1 MSVAG
6 AALEANTVRM
16 NLAVSNIANAEV
28 MAGNE
33 NDAFKAKRAVFR
45 TILEDEVDKRRGEV
59 SGGVRIQEVIEDKTS
74 HTVSFDPNHPDANE
88 EGYVYLSNVNAM
100 NELVEMTAAAR
111 SFETNVEALNTAKQ
125 LMLRTVELLKKYG
138 ITDEDIEYSWNYDD
152 G

>member
-1 MSVAG
+1 MKLDDIMTVAG
-6 AALEANTVRM
+6 GALEANTVRM

-28 MAGNE
+28 LAGSE
-33 NDAFKAKRAVFR
+33 SEAFKAKRAVFR
-45 TILEDEVDKRRGEV
+45 TILESEVDKRRGEV
-59 SGGVRIQEVIEDKTS
+59 SGSIRIQEVIEDTTS

-125 LMLRTVELLKKYG
+125 LMLRTVELLKK
-138 ITDEDIEYSWNYDD
+138 
-152 G
+152 

>member
-1 MSVAG
+1 MKLDDIMSVAG

-33 NDAFKAKRAVFR
+33 DDAYKAKRAVFR

-59 SGGVRIQEVIEDKTS
+59 SGGVRVQQVIEDTTS

-88 EGYVYLSNVNAM
+88 EGFVYLSNVNAM

-125 LMLRTVELLKKYG
+125 LMLRTVELLKK
-138 ITDEDIEYSWNYDD
+138 
-152 G
+152 

>member
-1 MSVAG
+1 MKLDDIMSVAG

-59 SGGVRIQEVIEDKTS
+59 SGGVRVQEVIEDTTS
-74 HTVSFDPNHPDANE
+74 HTVSFDPNHPDAND

-125 LMLRTVELLKKYG
+125 LMLRTVELLKK
-138 ITDEDIEYSWNYDD
+138 
-152 G
+152 

>member
-1 MSVAG
+1 MKLDDIMSVAG

-33 NDAFKAKRAVFR
+33 DDAFKAKRAVFR

-59 SGGVRIQEVIEDKTS
+59 SGGVRVQQVIEDTPS

-125 LMLRTVELLKKYG
+125 LMLRTVELLKK
-138 ITDEDIEYSWNYDD
+138 
-152 G
+152 

>member
-1 MSVAG
+1 MKLDDIMSVAG

-33 NDAFKAKRAVFR
+33 DDAYKAKSAVFR
-45 TILEDEVDKRRGEV
+45 TILEDEVDKGRGEV
-59 SGGVRIQEVIEDKTS
+59 SGGVRVQQVIEDTTS

-125 LMLRTVELLKKYG
+125 LMLRTVELLKK
-138 ITDEDIEYSWNYDD
+138 
-152 G
+152 

>member
-1 MSVAG
+1 MKLDDIMSVAG

-33 NDAFKAKRAVFR
+33 DDAYKAKRAVFR

-59 SGGVRIQEVIEDKTS
+59 SGGVRVQQVIEDTTS

-100 NELVEMTAAAR
+100 NELVC
-111 SFETNVEALNTAKQ
+111 
-125 LMLRTVELLKKYG
+125 LLY
-138 ITDEDIEYSWNYDD
+138 TSPSPRDATLSRMPSSA
-152 G
+152 

>member
-33 NDAFKAKRAVFR
+33 DDAYKAKRAIFR

-59 SGGVRIQEVIEDKTS
+59 SGGVRVQQVIEDTTS

-125 LMLRTVELLKKYG
+125 LMLRTVELLKK
-138 ITDEDIEYSWNYDD
+138 
-152 G
+152 

>member
-1 MSVAG
+1 MKLDDIMSVAG

-59 SGGVRIQEVIEDKTS
+59 SGGVRVQEVIEDTTS

-100 NELVEMTAAAR
+100 NEMVEMTAAAR

-125 LMLRTVELLKKYG
+125 LMLRTVELLKK
-138 ITDEDIEYSWNYDD
+138 
-152 G
+152 

>member
-1 MSVAG
+1 MKLDDIMSVAG

-33 NDAFKAKRAVFR
+33 DDAYNAKRAVFR

-59 SGGVRIQEVIEDKTS
+59 SGGVRVQQVIEDTTS

-125 LMLRTVELLKKYG
+125 LMLRTVELLKK
-138 ITDEDIEYSWNYDD
+138 
-152 G
+152 

>member
-1 MSVAG
+1 MKLDDIMSVAG

-59 SGGVRIQEVIEDKTS
+59 SGGVRVQEVIEDTTS

-125 LMLRTVELLKKYG
+125 LMLRTVELLKK
-138 ITDEDIEYSWNYDD
+138 
-152 G
+152 

>member
-1 MSVAG
+1 MKLDDIMSVAG

-33 NDAFKAKRAVFR
+33 DDAYKAKRAIFR

-59 SGGVRIQEVIEDKTS
+59 SGGVRVQQVIEDTTS

-125 LMLRTVELLKKYG
+125 LMLRTVELLKK
-138 ITDEDIEYSWNYDD
+138 
-152 G
+152 

>member
-1 MSVAG
+1 MKLDDIMSVAG

-33 NDAFKAKRAVFR
+33 DDAFKAKRAVFR

-59 SGGVRIQEVIEDKTS
+59 SGGVRVQEVIEDTTS

-125 LMLRTVELLKKYG
+125 LMLRTVELLKK
-138 ITDEDIEYSWNYDD
+138 
-152 G
+152 

>member
-1 MSVAG
+1 MKLDDIMSVAG

-111 SFETNVEALNTAKQ
+111 SFETNVEALNTAKR
-125 LMLRTVELLKKYG
+125 LMLRTVALLKK
-138 ITDEDIEYSWNYDD
+138 
-152 G
+152 

>member
-1 MSVAG
+1 VKLDDIMSVAG

-33 NDAFKAKRAVFR
+33 DDAYKAKRAVFR

-59 SGGVRIQEVIEDKTS
+59 SGGVRVQQVIEDTTS

-125 LMLRTVELLKKYG
+125 LMLRTVELLKK
-138 ITDEDIEYSWNYDD
+138 
-152 G
+152 

>member
-1 MSVAG
+1 MKLDDIMSVAG

-33 NDAFKAKRAVFR
+33 DDAYKAKRAVFR

-59 SGGVRIQEVIEDKTS
+59 SGGVRVQQVIEDSTS

-125 LMLRTVELLKKYG
+125 LMLRTVELLKK
-138 ITDEDIEYSWNYDD
+138 
-152 G
+152 

>member
-1 MSVAG
+1 MKLDDIMSVAG

-33 NDAFKAKRAVFR
+33 DDAYKAKRAVFR

-59 SGGVRIQEVIEDKTS
+59 SGGVRVQQVIEDTTS

-100 NELVEMTAAAR
+100 NELVEMTAAVR

-125 LMLRTVELLKKYG
+125 LMLRTVELLKK
-138 ITDEDIEYSWNYDD
+138 
-152 G
+152 

>member
-1 MSVAG
+1 MKLDDIMSVAG

-33 NDAFKAKRAVFR
+33 DDAYKAKRAVFR

-59 SGGVRIQEVIEDKTS
+59 SGGVRVQQVIEDTAS

-100 NELVEMTAAAR
+100 NEMVEMTAAAR

-125 LMLRTVELLKKYG
+125 LMLRTVELLKK
-138 ITDEDIEYSWNYDD
+138 
-152 G
+152 

>member
-1 MSVAG
+1 MKLDDIMTVAG
-6 AALEANTVRM
+6 GALEANTVRM

-28 MAGNE
+28 LAGNE
-33 NDAFKAKRAVFR
+33 ADAFKAKRAVFR
-45 TILEDEVDKRRGEV
+45 TILESEVDKRRGEV
-59 SGGVRIQEVIEDKTS
+59 SGGVRIQEVLEDSTS

-125 LMLRTVELLKKYG
+125 LMLRTVELLKK
-138 ITDEDIEYSWNYDD
+138 
-152 G
+152 

>member
-1 MSVAG
+1 MKLDDIMSVAG

-33 NDAFKAKRAVFR
+33 DDAYKAKRAVFR
-45 TILEDEVDKRRGEV
+45 TILEDEVDRRRGEV
-59 SGGVRIQEVIEDKTS
+59 SGGVRVQQVIEDTTS

-125 LMLRTVELLKKYG
+125 LMLRTVELLKK
-138 ITDEDIEYSWNYDD
+138 
-152 G
+152 

>member
-1 MSVAG
+1 MKLDDIMSVAG

-45 TILEDEVDKRRGEV
+45 TIIEDEVDKRRGEV

-88 EGYVYLSNVNAM
+88 KGYVYLSNVNAM

-125 LMLRTVELLKKYG
+125 LMLRTVELLKK
-138 ITDEDIEYSWNYDD
+138 
-152 G
+152 

>member
-1 MSVAG
+1 MKLDDIMSVAG

-33 NDAFKAKRAVFR
+33 DDSFKAKRAVFR
-45 TILEDEVDKRRGEV
+45 SILEDEVVKRRGEV
-59 SGGVRIQEVIEDKTS
+59 SGGVRVQQVIEDTTS

-125 LMLRTVELLKKYG
+125 LMLRTVELLKK
-138 ITDEDIEYSWNYDD
+138 
-152 G
+152 

>member
-1 MSVAG
+1 MKLDDIMSVAG

-59 SGGVRIQEVIEDKTS
+59 SGSVRIQEVIEDKTS
-74 HTVSFDPNHPDANE
+74 HTVSFDPNHPDSNE

-125 LMLRTVELLKKYG
+125 LMLRTVELLKK
-138 ITDEDIEYSWNYDD
+138 
-152 G
+152 

>member
-1 MSVAG
+1 MKLDDIMTVAG
-6 AALEANTVRM
+6 GALEANTVRM

-28 MAGNE
+28 LAGSE
-33 NDAFKAKRAVFR
+33 AEAFKAKRAVFR
-45 TILEDEVDKRRGEV
+45 TILESEVDKRRGEV
-59 SGGVRIQEVIEDKTS
+59 SGGVRIQEVIEDTTS

-125 LMLRTVELLKKYG
+125 LMLRTVELLKK
-138 ITDEDIEYSWNYDD
+138 
-152 G
+152 

>member
-1 MSVAG
+1 MKLDDIMSVAG

-74 HTVSFDPNHPDANE
+74 HTVSFDPNHPDAND

-125 LMLRTVELLKKYG
+125 LMLRTVELLKK
-138 ITDEDIEYSWNYDD
+138 
-152 G
+152 

>member
-1 MSVAG
+1 MKLDDIMSVAG

-28 MAGNE
+28 LAGNE

-125 LMLRTVELLKKYG
+125 LMLRTVELLKK
-138 ITDEDIEYSWNYDD
+138 
-152 G
+152 

>member
-1 MSVAG
+1 MKLDDIMSVAG

-33 NDAFKAKRAVFR
+33 DEAYKAKRAVFR

-59 SGGVRIQEVIEDKTS
+59 SGGVRVQQVIEDTTS

-125 LMLRTVELLKKYG
+125 LMLRTVELLKK
-138 ITDEDIEYSWNYDD
+138 
-152 G
+152 

>member
-1 MSVAG
+1 VKLDDIMTVAG
-6 AALEANTVRM
+6 GALEANTVRM

-28 MAGNE
+28 LAGSE
-33 NDAFKAKRAVFR
+33 ADAYKAKRAVFR
-45 TILEDEVDKRRGEV
+45 TILESEVDKRRGEV
-59 SGGVRIQEVIEDKTS
+59 SGGIRVQEVIEDTTS

-125 LMLRTVELLKKYG
+125 LMLRTVELLKK
-138 ITDEDIEYSWNYDD
+138 
-152 G
+152 

>member
-1 MSVAG
+1 MKLDDIMTVAG

-28 MAGNE
+28 LAGNE
-33 NDAFKAKRAVFR
+33 TEAFKAKRAVFR
-45 TILEDEVDKRRGEV
+45 TILESEVDKRRGEV
-59 SGGVRIQEVIEDKTS
+59 SGGVRIQEVIEDSTS

-125 LMLRTVELLKKYG
+125 LMLRTVELLKK
-138 ITDEDIEYSWNYDD
+138 
-152 G
+152 

>member
-1 MSVAG
+1 MKLDDIMSVAG

-33 NDAFKAKRAVFR
+33 GDAFKAKRAVFR
-45 TILEDEVDKRRGEV
+45 TILEDEVDKKRGEV
-59 SGGVRIQEVIEDKTS
+59 SGGVRIQEIIEDKTS

-125 LMLRTVELLKKYG
+125 LMLRTVELMKK
-138 ITDEDIEYSWNYDD
+138 
-152 G
+152 

>member
-1 MSVAG
+1 MKLDDIMSVAG

-33 NDAFKAKRAVFR
+33 DDAYKAKRAVFR

-59 SGGVRIQEVIEDKTS
+59 SGGVRVQQVIEDTTS

-111 SFETNVEALNTAKQ
+111 SFETNIEALNTAKQ
-125 LMLRTVELLKKYG
+125 LMLRTVELLKK
-138 ITDEDIEYSWNYDD
+138 
-152 G
+152 

>member
-1 MSVAG
+1 MKLDDIMTVAG

-28 MAGNE
+28 MAGSE
-33 NDAFKAKRAVFR
+33 QDAFKAKRAVFR
-45 TILEDEVDKRRGEV
+45 TILESEVDKKRGEV
-59 SGGVRIQEVIEDKTS
+59 SGGVRIQNIIEDTTS

-111 SFETNVEALNTAKQ
+111 SFETNVEAMNTAKQ
-125 LMLRTVELLKKYG
+125 LMMRTLELLKK
-138 ITDEDIEYSWNYDD
+138 
-152 G
+152 

>member
-1 MSVAG
+1 MKLDDIMSVAG

-125 LMLRTVELLKKYG
+125 LMLRTVDLLKK
-138 ITDEDIEYSWNYDD
+138 
-152 G
+152 

>member
-1 MSVAG
+1 VKLDDIMSVAG

-125 LMLRTVELLKKYG
+125 LMLRTVELLKK
-138 ITDEDIEYSWNYDD
+138 
-152 G
+152 

>member
-1 MSVAG
+1 MKLDDIMSVAG

-33 NDAFKAKRAVFR
+33 DDAYKAKGAVFR

-59 SGGVRIQEVIEDKTS
+59 SGGVRVQQVIEDTTS

-125 LMLRTVELLKKYG
+125 LMLRTVELLKK
-138 ITDEDIEYSWNYDD
+138 
-152 G
+152 

>member
-1 MSVAG
+1 VKLDDIMSVAG

-33 NDAFKAKRAVFR
+33 YDAYKAKRAVFR

-59 SGGVRIQEVIEDKTS
+59 SGGVRVQQVIEDTTS

-125 LMLRTVELLKKYG
+125 LMLRTVELLKK
-138 ITDEDIEYSWNYDD
+138 
-152 G
+152 

>member
-1 MSVAG
+1 MKLDDIMSVAG

-111 SFETNVEALNTAKQ
+111 SFETNVEAMNTAKQ
-125 LMLRTVELLKKYG
+125 LMLRTVELLKK
-138 ITDEDIEYSWNYDD
+138 
-152 G
+152 

>member
-1 MSVAG
+1 VKLDDIMSVAG

-33 NDAFKAKRAVFR
+33 DDAYKAKRAVFR

-59 SGGVRIQEVIEDKTS
+59 SGGVRVQQVIEDTTS
-74 HTVSFDPNHPDANE
+74 HTVSFDPNHPDSNE

-125 LMLRTVELLKKYG
+125 LMLRTVELLKK
-138 ITDEDIEYSWNYDD
+138 
-152 G
+152 

>member
-1 MSVAG
+1 MKLDDIMSVAG

-33 NDAFKAKRAVFR
+33 DDAYKAKRAVFR

-59 SGGVRIQEVIEDKTS
+59 SGGVRIQQVIEDTTS

-125 LMLRTVELLKKYG
+125 LMLRTVELLKK
-138 ITDEDIEYSWNYDD
+138 
-152 G
+152 

>member
-1 MSVAG
+1 MKLDDIMSVAG

-28 MAGNE
+28 LAGNE

-45 TILEDEVDKRRGEV
+45 TILENEVDKKRGEV
-59 SGGVRIQEVIEDKTS
+59 SGGVRIQEVIEDTTS
-74 HTVSFDPNHPDANE
+74 HTVSFDPSHPDANE

-125 LMLRTVELLKKYG
+125 LMLRTVELLKK
-138 ITDEDIEYSWNYDD
+138 
-152 G
+152 